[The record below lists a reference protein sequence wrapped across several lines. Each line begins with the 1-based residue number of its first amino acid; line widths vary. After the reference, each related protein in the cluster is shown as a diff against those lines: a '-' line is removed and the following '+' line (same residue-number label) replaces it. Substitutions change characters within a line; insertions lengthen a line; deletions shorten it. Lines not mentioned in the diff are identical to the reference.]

1 MGIIQ
6 DYDGALPQLPQ
17 EGQAWIA
24 PTAALV
30 GSVELGRD
38 VSLWY
43 GAVVRGDNEPIKLGA
58 GTNVQE
64 NAILHVDPG
73 FPMVIGENVTIG
85 HGAILHGCTID
96 DGCIIGM
103 GSIVM
108 NGAKIGKNCL
118 IAAGA
123 VVLEKTEIPDGAL
136 VVGSPATVKRTLS
149 ETAQA
154 GLLRGAETYQKK
166 APKLLSPVTL

>member
-6 DYDGALPQLPQ
+6 NYEGNMPQLPQ
-17 EGQAWIA
+17 VGQAWIA

-30 GSVELGRD
+30 GAVKLGCD

-43 GAVVRGDNEPIKLGA
+43 GAVVRGDNEPITLGA
-58 GTNVQE
+58 GSNVQE
-64 NAILHVDPG
+64 NAVLHVDPG

-85 HGAILHGCTID
+85 HAAILHGCSID
-96 DGCIIGM
+96 DGCVVGM
-103 GSIVM
+103 GSIIM

-123 VVLEKTEIPDGAL
+123 VVLEKTEIPDGSL
-136 VVGSPATVKRTLS
+136 VVGSPAKVKRALS
-149 ETAQA
+149 EEAQA
-154 GLLRGAETYQKK
+154 GLLRGADTYRKK
-166 APKLLSPVTL
+166 APKLLSQVTV